1 MEAQWEVN
9 VRLKHKPLH
18 FEKYNYLYMLRL
30 LLPNKRSGYQIL
42 CVGAHSDDIE
52 IGCGGAILKLVS
64 EYKPLTIHWIV
75 FSAEPERKREALQ
88 SARLFLKEIANK
100 NPSVKDFRTSFFPYQ
115 YAQIKEA
122 FELIKS
128 KTSPDLIFTH
138 CRHDLHQDHRV
149 INELTWNTFR
159 DHLILEYEIPKYDGD
174 LGNPN
179 FYIHL
184 DESLC
189 VRKIRYILQCF
200 KTQRTKHWFTEDTFR
215 ALLRLRGI
223 ESGASAKYA
232 EAFYARKIAF

>member
-1 MEAQWEVN
+1 
-9 VRLKHKPLH
+9 
-18 FEKYNYLYMLRL
+18 MLRL
-30 LLPNKRSGYQIL
+30 QLANKRSNYQVL

-52 IGCGGAILKLVS
+52 IGCGGAILKLIK
-64 EYKPLTIHWIV
+64 EYKNLTIHWIV
-75 FSAEPERKREALQ
+75 FSAEPERKREALR
-88 SARLFLKEIANK
+88 SARLFLKGTATENL
-100 NPSVKDFRTSFFPYQ
+100 SVKEFRGSFFPDQ

-122 FELIKS
+122 FELIKG
-128 KTSPDLIFTH
+128 KNSPDLIFTH
-138 CRHDLHQDHRV
+138 SRHDLHQDHRV

-159 DHLILEYEIPKYDGD
+159 DHFILEYEIPKYDGD

-179 FYIHL
+179 FYIQL

-189 VRKIRYILQCF
+189 ARKLKYILQSF

-232 EAFYARKIAF
+232 EAFYARKIAL